1 MADIDPERSEP
12 APVDEETPEADRLE
26 QLRPELDEDLDPEAP
41 AGTGVPAPLTAEADE
56 ADVLEQ
62 SIEVPD
68 DGPDVM
74 DDEEPLD

>member
-1 MADIDPERSEP
+1 MADIDPERREP

-41 AGTGVPAPLTAEADE
+41 AGTGVPASLTAEADE

-68 DGPDVM
+68 DELDVM